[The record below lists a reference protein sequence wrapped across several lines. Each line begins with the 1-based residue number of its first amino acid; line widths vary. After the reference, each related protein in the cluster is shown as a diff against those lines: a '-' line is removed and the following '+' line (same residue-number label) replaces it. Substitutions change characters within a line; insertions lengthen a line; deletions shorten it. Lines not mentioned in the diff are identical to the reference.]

1 MKRAVQESLQ
11 VIIKGR
17 EVEQSIVREDAASF
31 DLHELVREL
40 ERDMA
45 TAAANLEYERAAL
58 LRDQI
63 TELKN
68 GTGKVEP
75 RSRGS
80 YPKPSRRKRG

>member
-1 MKRAVQESLQ
+1 

-17 EVEQSIVREDAASF
+17 ELEQSIVHEDAASF

-63 TELKN
+63 AELKS
-68 GTGKVEP
+68 GTGKLDP
-75 RSRGS
+75 RGRGS